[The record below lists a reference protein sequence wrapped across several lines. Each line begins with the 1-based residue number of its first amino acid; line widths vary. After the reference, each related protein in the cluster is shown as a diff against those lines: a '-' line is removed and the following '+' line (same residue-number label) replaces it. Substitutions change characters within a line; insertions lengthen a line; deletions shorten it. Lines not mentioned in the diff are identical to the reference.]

1 MKFVF
6 NWCGVNNSN
15 KMEEKKQG
23 VKDDVMQAIRSKKI
37 KMRSHLTFMAQKLG
51 LESALAGA
59 IIFGS
64 LLVSVIFY
72 FLKKTGALKFLSL
85 GIPGLKI
92 FLLTLP
98 YDYIALFIFFVIL
111 AIYFA
116 NQIELFCGNCT
127 RTDSF
132 AVYFFAGSIIL
143 GTIFGVMGAGDFL
156 QSWSGKDIPQES
168 MLFGKVKSFSSGEVL
183 VEDENGKM
191 IRVSIEKPQNI
202 MIDKYE
208 KDKFLRAIGTRDID
222 DDNLFHAQVVR
233 CCDEN

>member
-1 MKFVF
+1 
-6 NWCGVNNSN
+6 
-15 KMEEKKQG
+15 MEEKKDII
-23 VKDDVMQAIRSKKI
+23 KEKVMQAIKSKKV
-37 KMRSHLTFMAQKLG
+37 KMRSHLVFMAEKLG

-72 FLKKTGALKFLSL
+72 LLKKTGALKFLSL

-116 NQIELFCGNCT
+116 NQIELFCGKCT

-132 AVYFFAGSIIL
+132 AVYFFVGSLIL
-143 GTIFGVMGAGDFL
+143 GTIFGIIGVGDFL
-156 QSWSGKDIPQES
+156 HSWSGKNIPRES
-168 MLFGKVKSFSSGEVL
+168 AIYGKVKSFSQEEVL
-183 VEDENGKM
+183 IEDENGKM
-191 IRVSIEKPQNI
+191 IRVSIEKPQNAI
-202 MIDKYE
+202 IDKYE
-208 KDKFLRAIGTRDID
+208 KDKFLRAIGSRDAK
-222 DDNLFHAQVVR
+222 DNSLFHAQVVR
-233 CCDEN
+233 CCDED

>member
-1 MKFVF
+1 
-6 NWCGVNNSN
+6 
-15 KMEEKKQG
+15 MEEKKDII
-23 VKDDVMQAIRSKKI
+23 KKRVMQMIKSKKV
-37 KMRSHLTFMAQKLG
+37 KMRSHLVFMAEKLG

-64 LLVSVIFY
+64 LLISILFY
-72 FLKKTGALKFLSL
+72 FLKKTGVLKFLSL
-85 GIPGLKI
+85 GFPGVKI

-132 AVYFFAGSIIL
+132 AVYFFVGSLIL
-143 GTIFGVMGAGDFL
+143 GIIFGVIGVGDFL
-156 QSWSGKDIPQES
+156 QGWSKKNIPRES
-168 MLFGKVKSFSSGEVL
+168 AISGRVKTFSPKEVL
-183 VEDENGKM
+183 VEDKEGKL
-191 IRVSIEKPQNI
+191 IKVFIETPESIKINSDEEGKI
-202 MIDKYE
+202 
-208 KDKFLRAIGTRDID
+208 FRAIGTRDRD

-233 CCDEN
+233 CCDED